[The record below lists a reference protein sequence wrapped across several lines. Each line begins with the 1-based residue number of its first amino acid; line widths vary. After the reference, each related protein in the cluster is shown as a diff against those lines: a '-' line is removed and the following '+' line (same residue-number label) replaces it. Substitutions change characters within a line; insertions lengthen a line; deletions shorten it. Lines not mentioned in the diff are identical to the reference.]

1 VGVSCYWFGAG
12 VIWVVLSKV
21 DLEKW
26 GVEIYLEIGTLAGFM
41 VLSTKL
47 VLQLLEWLSCEVY

>member
-21 DLEKW
+21 DLEQW
-26 GVEIYLEIGTLAGFM
+26 GMGYGDLFRNRNVSWLYGFINQIGS
-41 VLSTKL
+41 STA
-47 VLQLLEWLSCEVY
+47 